1 MQYPEEN
8 VTYKNNVKK
17 AIYIFIAVMLFLT
30 LFSKTINNLMLPRV
44 ITTTPQEGTL
54 IKEVRAEGIV
64 EGKDIYSAYTK
75 ESFQVEEIKV
85 QIGETVSKGQLLMVI
100 DTKDLE
106 RELYEEQKILA
117 QKEITLEILRAE
129 NAREIAAAQDNLDLK
144 RRNAAAAK
152 KLYEKGAE
160 SKVNLENVEADL
172 RAAERAYNA
181 ALGGGDQPKGK
192 SNLDIKKAGLDIQ
205 LQQSKIA
212 ALQDELKTVSK
223 VIAPD
228 DGVITALNCSQGSLT
243 DPAKPLY
250 ALTSRQGGFELKV
263 TIDSTKADYFKPG
276 DEVEVSIPASEEGQ
290 IKGKIRGIRTTS
302 ADETSNQKK
311 EQKEVVI
318 DLQSPS
324 LRGGE
329 HAEIDIKK
337 KTRGYE
343 LLIPNQAVRKDK
355 NQTCV
360 YILQEK
366 KGALGKEYYIQKVNI
381 FCVDADDSKTAVSE
395 GLMWDEKI
403 VCSSDKMV
411 FEGDRVKL
419 TDNNNGGL

>member
-17 AIYIFIAVMLFLT
+17 AIYIFMAVMLFLT
-30 LFSKTINNLMLPRV
+30 LFSKTINNLVLPRV
-44 ITTTPQEGTL
+44 ITVTPQEGTL
-54 IKEVRAEGIV
+54 TKEVRAEGIV
-64 EGKDIYSAYTK
+64 EGKDVYSAYTK
-75 ESFQVEEIKV
+75 DSFQVEEVKV
-85 QIGETVSKGQLLMVI
+85 QIGETVSEGQLLMVI
-100 DTKDLE
+100 DTQDLE
-106 RELYEEQKILA
+106 RELFAEHKILA

-129 NAREIAAAQDNLDLK
+129 NERETAAAKDNLDLK
-144 RRNAAAAK
+144 RRNAAIVK
-152 KLYEKGAE
+152 KLYETGAD

-181 ALGGGDQPKGK
+181 ALGVKGK
-192 SNLDIKKAGLDIQ
+192 PNLDIQKAGLDIQ

-212 ALQDELKTVSK
+212 AIQDELKTVEH
-223 VIAPD
+223 VVAPE
-228 DGVITALNCSQGSLT
+228 DGVITGLNCSKGAWS

-250 ALTSRQGGFELKV
+250 VLTSRQGGFALKV

-290 IKGKIRGIRTTS
+290 IKGKIQGIRTTS
-302 ADETSNQKK
+302 ADESSNQKK

-318 DLQSPS
+318 DLESPS

-329 HAEIDIKK
+329 HAGIDIKK
-337 KTRGYE
+337 ETRGYE
-343 LLIPNQAVRKDK
+343 LLIPNEAVRKDK

-366 KGALGKEYYIQKVNI
+366 KGALGKEYYIQKVSI
-381 FCVDADDSKTAVSE
+381 FCADADDSKTAVSK
-395 GLMWDEKI
+395 GLMWNEKI

-419 TDNNNGGL
+419 GTDNNNGGL